1 MLIISNSL
9 TEKVDEGCL
18 KVTYNLIKR
27 LKKSH
32 GGAFVITY
40 ERKSELSDRHMELNK
55 LMLNG
60 ELRSIIK
67 QKKRKGLVCA
77 VPSEADCN
85 GDKDFC
91 YVLNVPKRLGRNSA
105 DENQCRRYIEAFNK
119 TE

>member
-40 ERKSELSDRHMELNK
+40 ERKSELSDRHSFDNK
-55 LMLNG
+55 A
-60 ELRSIIK
+60 
-67 QKKRKGLVCA
+67 KKRKGLVCA

>member
-32 GGAFVITY
+32 GGAFVITD

-55 LMLNG
+55 LM
-60 ELRSIIK
+60 
-67 QKKRKGLVCA
+67 
-77 VPSEADCN
+77 
-85 GDKDFC
+85 
-91 YVLNVPKRLGRNSA
+91 
-105 DENQCRRYIEAFNK
+105 
-119 TE
+119 